1 VGLAQQ
7 QVGDGELRLVQ
18 HSAPRTRVLDAALDL
33 FAEHGVSGTSLQMI
47 ADAVGITKAAVYHQ
61 FRTKDHIVLAVTE
74 RELSRLSPSLEEAEA
89 HGDGPQA
96 RDALLVRVIDMAVRD
111 RRLVRTLQ
119 FDPVVV
125 RLLAEHEPFQRF
137 MARLYRVLLGEAGE
151 DARIEAAMLSGA
163 ISSAVM
169 HPLVADVDD
178 ETLRT
183 KLSDLSRRLIGLSQK
198 RCPSDLPTIR
208 HDDDAGR

>member
-1 VGLAQQ
+1 MGSAQQ
-7 QVGDGELRLVQ
+7 PVADGELRLIQ
-18 HSAPRTRVLDAALDL
+18 HSAPRMRVLDAALDL

-61 FRTKDHIVLAVTE
+61 FRTKDHIVIAVTE
-74 RELSRLSPSLEEAEA
+74 RELGRLVPALEVAEA
-89 HGDGPQA
+89 HSDGPQA
-96 RDALLVRVIDMAVRD
+96 RDALLVGVIDMAVRD

-137 MARLYRVLLGEAGE
+137 MSRLYRVLLDDVDE
-151 DARIEAAMLSGA
+151 DNLVQVAMLSGA

-169 HPLVADVDD
+169 HPLVGDIDD
-178 ETLRT
+178 DTLRS
-183 KLSDLSRRLIGLSQK
+183 KLTDFSRRLL
-198 RCPSDLPTIR
+198 DLPQ
-208 HDDDAGR
+208 

>member
-1 VGLAQQ
+1 M
-7 QVGDGELRLVQ
+7 
-18 HSAPRTRVLDAALDL
+18 RVLDAALDL

-61 FRTKDHIVLAVTE
+61 FRTKDHIVIAVTE
-74 RELSRLSPSLEEAEA
+74 RELGRLVPALEVAEA
-89 HGDGPQA
+89 HSDGPQA
-96 RDALLVRVIDMAVRD
+96 RDALLVGVIDMAVRD

-137 MARLYRVLLGEAGE
+137 MSRLYRVLIDDVDE
-151 DARIEAAMLSGA
+151 DNLVQVAMLSGA

-169 HPLVADVDD
+169 HPLVGD
-178 ETLRT
+178 
-183 KLSDLSRRLIGLSQK
+183 I
-198 RCPSDLPTIR
+198 
-208 HDDDAGR
+208 DDDTPAIEAHRLPQPPAARITLND

>member
-1 VGLAQQ
+1 MESARQPVTN
-7 QVGDGELRLVQ
+7 GELRVVQ
-18 HSAPRTRVLDAALDL
+18 HSAARTRVLDAALVL

-61 FRTKDHIVLAVTE
+61 FRTKEQIVLAVTE
-74 RELSRLSPSLEEAEA
+74 RELGRLGPALEEAEA

-96 RDALLVRVIDMAVRD
+96 RDALLVHVIDMAVRD

-137 MARLYRVLLGEAGE
+137 MDRLYRVLLREGE
-151 DARIEAAMLSGA
+151 DGALEGAMLSGA
-163 ISSAVM
+163 ISSGVM
-169 HPLVADVDD
+169 HPLVGDIDD
-178 ETLRT
+178 DTLRT
-183 KLSDLSRRLIGLSQK
+183 KLTDMTRRLLGLPVK
-198 RCPSDLPTIR
+198 PV
-208 HDDDAGR
+208 AGTS